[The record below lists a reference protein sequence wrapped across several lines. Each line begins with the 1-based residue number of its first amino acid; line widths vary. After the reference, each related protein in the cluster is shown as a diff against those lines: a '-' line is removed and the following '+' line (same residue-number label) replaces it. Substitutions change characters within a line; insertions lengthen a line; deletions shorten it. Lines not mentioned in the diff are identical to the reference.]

1 MKGLC
6 FFAAVSLIVFLPVRA
21 FAYLDPGTG
30 SYVLQIVIAAAVSGA
45 FVLKTFW
52 NTLKKKISQ
61 IFAKDK

>member
-6 FFAAVSLIVFLPVRA
+6 FFVAVSLVVFLPVTA

-30 SYVLQIVIAAAVSGA
+30 SYVLQVVIAVAISGA
-45 FVLKTFW
+45 FVIKVFW
-52 NTLKKKISQ
+52 KTLKEKISQ